1 MEERCPEIP
10 DPHREIQKSHSWYIP
25 KGAEGNC
32 PHKDL
37 YTHVHSSTADNNK
50 NWKSIQNPSLGR
62 GIDKMWYIH
71 AVEYSSAIKRDG
83 VVMYTTAQM
92 NLSSILSEENQTQ
105 GGRSVLGTQG
115 PAEARLGGAGSS
127 GGGDTRYPALDLTG
141 LSVFSHLG
149 IGHLVPEG
157 LW

>member
-1 MEERCPEIP
+1 
-10 DPHREIQKSHSWYIP
+10 
-25 KGAEGNC
+25 
-32 PHKDL
+32 
-37 YTHVHSSTADNNK
+37 
-50 NWKSIQNPSLGR
+50 
-62 GIDKMWYIH
+62 MWYIH
-71 AVEYSSAIKRDG
+71 VVEYSSAIKRDG

-115 PAEARLGGAGSS
+115 PAEACLGGAGSS

-157 LW
+157 LWEQALWDEGRMNPAGLVGGQHIVRWFLESLFSLRKNVKFLILIQFSF